1 MLIRVKK
8 GHNLNIAG
16 QPGSDIEVLG
26 KPDRVAV
33 LPEHIPFIKPRLLIS
48 KWNRVKIGTPLFQD
62 KRNPDILFLS
72 PGSGVIESIKYGK
85 RRVIKEIVIGLDE
98 NEKEESFQSLNASEV
113 ASVPRDKLVNLLIKG
128 GGWPHIRSLPFRDI
142 ADPETMPPSVIVSLE
157 SLDSFMPSSEFYLA
171 ENEEL
176 FLFGLNILQRLS
188 ETVFVSS
195 LKNLK
200 LPDALK
206 KTVTHT
212 VSGKYPADD
221 PGVML
226 YHIKK
231 TPAENNAWY
240 INGQDVLFIASLI
253 KNGRYPVEKIYS
265 VAGTGAP
272 VKRFIKARIGAPVS
286 QLDGQQDQSSV
297 KLRYVA
303 GGTLR
308 GYALPRNSY
317 MGLYESS
324 LNIMPEGDEEE
335 FFGFVRPGFKRQSYS
350 RTFLSFFNKSTIDM
364 SCNMHG
370 ELRACI
376 NCSTC
381 ETVCQVNIYPQ
392 FAFKCIEAG
401 ETEEALAHGLLDCVE
416 CGLCTYVCPSKIDLN
431 QKFKDAKAAYYK
443 EQA

>member
-33 LPEHIPFIKPRLLIS
+33 LPERIPFIKPRLLVS
-48 KWNRVKIGTPLFQD
+48 KWNRIKIGTPLFED
-62 KRNPDILFLS
+62 KRNPDIIFLS
-72 PGSGVIESIKYGK
+72 PGSGIVESIKHGK
-85 RRVIKEIVIGLDE
+85 RRVITEIVIGLDE
-98 NEKEESFQSLNASEV
+98 NESEESFEALSTTEVKTAS
-113 ASVPRDKLVNLLIKG
+113 RDKLITLLLKG
-128 GGWPHIRSLPFRDI
+128 GLWPLIRSLPFRDI
-142 ADPETMPPSVIVSLE
+142 AEPETIPPSIIVSL
-157 SLDSFMPSSEFYLA
+157 DSMDCFIPSSEFYLS
-171 ENEEL
+171 ENEDL
-176 FLFGLNILQRLS
+176 FLFGLNILRRLT
-188 ETVFVSS
+188 ETVSVSAMD
-195 LKNLK
+195 NLK

-206 KTVTHT
+206 ETVTHT

-226 YHIKK
+226 YHTKK
-231 TPAENNAWY
+231 TSKENNAWY
-240 INGQDVLFIASLI
+240 INGQDVLLIASLI
-253 KNGRYPVEKIYS
+253 KNGRYPIEKLYAI
-265 VAGTGAP
+265 AGSGAA
-272 VKRFIKARIGAPVS
+272 VKRFVKARIGAPVS
-286 QLDGQQDQSSV
+286 QLAGQQDPDTK
-297 KLRYVA
+297 KLRFVS

-308 GYALPRNSY
+308 GYTVPYNSY

-324 LNIMPEGDEEE
+324 LNLMPEGDEEE

-350 RTFLSFFNKSTIDM
+350 KTFLSFFNKSAIDM

-376 NCSTC
+376 NCGTC
-381 ETVCQVNIYPQ
+381 ETVCQVDICPQ
-392 FAFKCIEAG
+392 FAFKCIEAD

-443 EQA
+443 ERA